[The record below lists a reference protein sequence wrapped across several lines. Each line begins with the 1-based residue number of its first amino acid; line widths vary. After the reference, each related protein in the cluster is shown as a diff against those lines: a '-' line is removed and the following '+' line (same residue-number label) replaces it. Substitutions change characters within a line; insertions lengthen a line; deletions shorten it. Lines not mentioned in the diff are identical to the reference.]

1 MTPTGRATEGPG
13 SAGPAPDGPLLDALR
28 RADVGRLSA
37 RLDARSCTPDL
48 FRRLVGHD
56 DARVRY
62 LGLVLLTERVL
73 ADGGSAPLA
82 LLLPESVEGPPE
94 RTPEEMLV
102 LAGLYARLG
111 PYLGGRRLPS
121 WRAADHLPVR
131 VRIAWLRAE
140 LLNEPGV
147 IRDAPGELLHRAI
160 RDVTA
165 TDAHRPAD
173 LVAELARS
181 EDPLLRS
188 AALRLAREA
197 LHAGLLAPATVRAHT
212 LRLTGGGGDPAGDT
226 VVVAALR
233 ELAQPWAALDPVP
246 SVRLTPHLTAVS
258 VAARPEAAEAALT
271 VAAHHG
277 HGGLLRRVA
286 GDSELP
292 PGLRRRAMES
302 LGDLVGREDIGELTA
317 LAARDPLLLGG
328 SVVTCLSGLHR
339 RGHFPGD
346 TDVPTVIGLALADH
360 SIDPG
365 EVATILFTSRQT
377 MLQVVR
383 DAGANDPG
391 WPRRLALLVALAAQG
406 AGDGG
411 EGGPV
416 GEAVTRLLPSAPA
429 PAPFLDAIRALRHTG
444 AEHAVIALLP
454 VAPTAA
460 LRALEAIGGERT
472 VAALREGLGLDRA
485 YARVGPIA
493 PHLRSVRNHALELLW
508 HLNDDPAVRGALLGR
523 LDPVDLPARV
533 AADLGGPDAAEL
545 ALLSS
550 HLDPG
555 EPRAALRGLADHGSA
570 GTLPVLSDLLYRVV
584 ADLAEAGESG
594 EPVVPEATEA
604 AEAARDPYLWEQPAG
619 TTPGSATG
627 QPVVPQN
634 VVDALHALG
643 GRLHGRRKI
652 RPVCLLD
659 AANAEEAGHALVAT
673 LALDLLD
680 RPGVTPGEQVILL
693 ELLLRAPYPGTRAR
707 VHRLLRHRDRHVRK
721 QTIALFARDV
731 AETGGEDGGRG
742 GGRDARAL
750 SASLIALTTAADIQ
764 TVRQALLALGHA
776 RARWA
781 AVAVAACLDR
791 PNMNI
796 KKTAARVLIRAGAPA
811 AVPKLLFWLG
821 RHNNPGLRE
830 ALVEALRAILGEAYG
845 ATVVVAAERSADD
858 RARGL
863 LLEGLDGVLTARA
876 VLALVA
882 QKSPVARVLL
892 ALVVAGRVRL
902 ASGSVADLATALAE
916 HGMDTGR
923 PGPEPER
930 DADVW
935 ALVTGGWDPAAAGRV
950 AERPELHSTEDLLAL
965 RPLLADWLRLAVSE
979 PAVRS
984 RRILRLALRL
994 CPEPWTD
1001 GELAVWAG
1009 SVDVLLG
1016 AFGAFGAFGA
1026 LGARDSEDRGALL
1039 TLLDAVAPKL
1049 SAVEKLVAADSV
1061 RALPCAPGPSS
1072 LALLRRLGAV
1082 LVRAD
1087 ADRALTAA
1095 RLGADPWR
1103 AESEVLRE
1111 AFAVGEAVVA
1121 GAVAVAWRGDLG
1133 AAVRSA
1139 GALEEFRGRDA
1150 VTLEPGERLAA
1161 LIEAFPSAVPEARSA
1176 LLDWMTALRP
1186 LDVPDWTLA
1195 EEAGRAAFPA
1205 RAVRADDLDQPRSA
1219 ALRERL
1225 LAMLE
1230 AADPERRTAAA
1241 AALAG
1246 WTEPEAV
1253 RPVLLAFLHGRV
1265 DLAVGGGGLA
1275 GALRAL
1281 GEADLR
1287 AEGIRHDRVARVCA
1301 QLDARDLVP
1310 LAPVLLDWWEQDP
1323 PALGKEVGRVL
1334 RRVPVDDL
1342 AEILCPRLDGRAW
1355 GFLDLLDGRRPLRT
1369 PALER
1374 TCGLLRAEGHD
1385 SLADRLDASLAEG
1398 PLRGADARERDGDF
1412 LAALTARRVPG
1423 VAARGIRRM
1432 DPRELLDLIRAGG
1445 AGAPERIRRGLTRLT
1460 EAYEGI
1466 TGGELGRDE
1475 LDLIEELLGGLL
1487 THPRPGVRLHAHRAS
1502 RVLLERR
1509 TYLRFSERLLADPR
1523 PDVVRMAIRVVSFA
1537 HWAPAA
1543 GALVG
1548 LLEHGDPLVRGAAVA
1563 GLAEMGGCSV
1573 SALRYA
1579 VGRARPDRRGRYEEA
1594 LAVVLSALRR

>member
-1 MTPTGRATEGPG
+1 MEGPT
-13 SAGPAPDGPLLDALR
+13 APRPELD
-28 RADVGRLSA
+28 
-37 RLDARSCTPDL
+37 
-48 FRRLVGHD
+48 GHD

-62 LGLVLLTERVL
+62 LGLTQLAERVL
-73 ADGGSAPLA
+73 ADGGSEQLA
-82 LLLPESVEGPPE
+82 LLLPESVEEPPE
-94 RTPEEMLV
+94 RTPEEMLL

-111 PYLGGRRLPS
+111 PYLGARRRPS

-147 IRDAPGELLHRAI
+147 IRHAPGELLRRAV

-165 TDAHRPAD
+165 TEAHRPAD

-197 LHAGLLAPATVRAHT
+197 LHAGLLAPATVRAHAIS
-212 LRLTGGGGDPAGDT
+212 LTGGGDGGPGEDA
-226 VVVAALR
+226 VVVAALH

-277 HGGLLRRVA
+277 HGGLLRQVA
-286 GDSELP
+286 ADPDLP

-302 LGDLVGREDIGELTA
+302 LGDLAERTDIGEVTA
-317 LAARDPLLLGG
+317 LAAQDPLLLGG
-328 SVVTCLSGLHR
+328 PVVACLSGLHR
-339 RGHFPGD
+339 RGHFPGAE
-346 TDVPTVIGLALADH
+346 DVPAVVGLALADH

-365 EVATILFTSRQT
+365 EVATILFTSRQS
-377 MLQVVR
+377 MLQVVL
-383 DAGANDPG
+383 DADADDPS

-406 AGDGG
+406 AG
-411 EGGPV
+411 EGRTV
-416 GEAVTRLLPSAPA
+416 GEAVTRLLPSASA
-429 PAPFLDAIRALRHTG
+429 PAPFLDALRALRHTP
-444 AEHAVIALLP
+444 AEDAVIALLP

-472 VAALREGLGLDRA
+472 VEALREGLGLDPAYERA
-485 YARVGPIA
+485 GTIA

-523 LDPVDLPARV
+523 LDPLDLPTRI

-555 EPRAALRGLADHGSA
+555 EPRTALRRLADHGSA

-584 ADLAEAGESG
+584 AELAEAGEVG
-594 EPVVPEATEA
+594 E
-604 AEAARDPYLWEQPAG
+604 AG
-619 TTPGSATG
+619 ETTHPGSAPG
-627 QPVVPQN
+627 QPVVPQD

-659 AANAEEAGHALVAT
+659 AADAAEAGHALVAT

-693 ELLLRAPYPGTRAR
+693 ELLLRAPYSGTRAR

-721 QTIALFARDV
+721 QVIALFARDV
-731 AETGGEDGGRG
+731 AETGGETWGETVGETGGED

-750 SASLIALTTAADIQ
+750 SASLIALTTAPDIQ

-791 PNMNI
+791 PNMNV
-796 KKTAARVLIRAGAPA
+796 KKTAAQVLVRAGTPA
-811 AVPKLLFWLG
+811 AVPKLILWLA
-821 RHNNPGLRE
+821 RHDNPGLRE
-830 ALVEALRAILGEAYG
+830 SLVEALRAILGEAYG
-845 ATVVVAAERSADD
+845 ATVVAAAERGADD

-876 VLALVA
+876 VLTLVA
-882 QKSPVARVLL
+882 QRSPVAGALL
-892 ALVVAGRVRL
+892 GLVVAGRIRL
-902 ASGSVADLATALAE
+902 ASGTVADLATALSE
-916 HGMDTGR
+916 HGIATPRADPT
-923 PGPEPER
+923 PEQ
-930 DADVW
+930 DADVG
-935 ALVTGGWDPAAAGRV
+935 ALVTGRWDPTVATRL
-950 AERPELHSTEDLLAL
+950 AERTEPLSTDDLLEL
-965 RPLLADWLRLAVSE
+965 RPLLADWLRLAASE

-984 RRILRLALRL
+984 RRILCLVLRI
-994 CPEPWTD
+994 CPKPWTD

-1009 SVDVLLG
+1009 AMDVLVP
-1016 AFGAFGAFGA
+1016 A
-1026 LGARDSEDRGALL
+1026 LGARDHQDQNTLVSLL
-1039 TLLDAVAPKL
+1039 SLLDAVAPKL
-1049 SAVEKLVAADSV
+1049 SVMEKLVAADSV
-1061 RALPCAPGPSS
+1061 RALPCAPGRSS

-1087 ADRALTAA
+1087 VDRALAAA

-1103 AESEVLRE
+1103 AESEALRE
-1111 AFAVGEAVVA
+1111 AFAVGEQETTVSSAA
-1121 GAVAVAWRGDLG
+1121 AVAWRVDLRD
-1133 AAVRSA
+1133 AVRSA

-1161 LIEAFPSAVPEARSA
+1161 LIEAFPSAAPEARSA

-1195 EEAGRAAFPA
+1195 EETGPAASPA

-1219 ALRERL
+1219 ALRGRL

-1241 AALAG
+1241 VALAG
-1246 WTEPEAV
+1246 WTELEAV

-1265 DLAVGGGGLA
+1265 ELPVPDGLA

-1301 QLDARDLVP
+1301 RLDARDLVP
-1310 LAPVLLDWWEQDP
+1310 LAPVLLDWWEHDP
-1323 PALGKEVGRVL
+1323 PAPRREVGLVL

-1342 AEILCPRLDGRAW
+1342 AEILRPRLDERAW

-1369 PALER
+1369 PELER
-1374 TCGLLRAEGHD
+1374 TCGALRAEGHD
-1385 SLADRLDASLAEG
+1385 SLADRLGASLAEG
-1398 PLRGADARERDGDF
+1398 QLRGVDAGERDGVA
-1412 LAALTARRVPG
+1412 LAALTSLTALTVGRVAVSAPGVAGAPG
-1423 VAARGIRRM
+1423 VAARGVRRV
-1432 DPRELLDLIRAGG
+1432 DPRELLDLVRAGG
-1445 AGAPERIRRGLTRLT
+1445 AGSPERIRRGLTRLT
-1460 EAYEGI
+1460 EAYEGGA
-1466 TGGELGRDE
+1466 GGDLGPADRDV
-1475 LDLIEELLGGLL
+1475 IEELLGGLL

-1502 RVLLERR
+1502 RVLLERG
-1509 TYLRFSERLLADPR
+1509 TYLRFSERLLADPQ

-1537 HWAPAA
+1537 HWAPAG
-1543 GALVG
+1543 GAVVG
-1548 LLEHGDPLVRGAAVA
+1548 LLEHGDPRVRGEAVG
-1563 GLAEMGGCSV
+1563 GLRELGGV
-1573 SALRYA
+1573 VVPALRYA
-1579 VGRARPDRRGRYEEA
+1579 VGRARPDRRERYVEA
-1594 LAVVLSALRR
+1594 LAVVLSSIAGRA